1 MKRGAN
7 ILIIG
12 AGKGGASLLPM
23 LCEDRKVNLI
33 GVVDKDINAPG
44 IKLAKKLKIP
54 IASDYKEII
63 LKDGSDLI
71 LNLTGNPDV
80 SKDMRGM
87 TGFNGEVIDGESA
100 KFIWNI
106 LKDREKKERDF
117 RRNIM
122 EQAALN
128 EIGVLL
134 LSAIKID
141 ELLDTILKSA
151 LEKTGSPAGSIAMID
166 EEKNEMYLAAVRG
179 FSPKFSTIARWKIR
193 DSGMTLYIIN
203 HRNPVVISDI
213 SKEPAFHN
221 AVILS
226 EGIMSLMAIP
236 LVANDKICGI
246 LYIDDFKPRKFKARE
261 VKFLRLMAV
270 HATLAIEKARLMEKI
285 EQMAITDELTG
296 LYNHRFFVKSIEE
309 EMERARRYNHPLSLM
324 MSDIDHFKKYNDTY
338 GHLKGDQVLKMVS
351 GVLKEHTRKGDI
363 VARYGGEEFAK
374 VFVETEK
381 SEAVNAVERLR
392 EAVEK
397 SRLNLDETG
406 LGSRVTI
413 SIGVASFPED
423 AENMNDLIE
432 KADNALYKAKGEGRN
447 RVCVA

>member
-1 MKRGAN
+1 MKRGTN
-7 ILIIG
+7 ILIVG
-12 AGKGGASLLPM
+12 AGKGGASLLPI
-23 LCEDRKVNLI
+23 LCEDKKVKLL
-33 GVVDKDINAPG
+33 GVVDKDANAPG
-44 IKLAKKLKIP
+44 IKLAKRLKIP
-54 IASDYKEII
+54 VASDYKEII
-63 LKDGSDLI
+63 QKERSALI
-71 LNLTGNPDV
+71 LNLTGKPDV
-80 SKDMRGM
+80 SKDIRGM
-87 TGFNGEVIDGESA
+87 SGFNGEVIDGESA
-100 KFIWNI
+100 KFIWNM
-106 LKDREKKERDF
+106 LKEREKKEKDF

-122 EQAALN
+122 EQEALN
-128 EIGVLL
+128 EIGVML

-141 ELLDTILKSA
+141 ELLDAILKSA

-166 EEKNEMYLAAVRG
+166 EEKNDMYLAAVRG
-179 FSPKFSTIARWKIR
+179 FSPKFSTVARWKIR

-221 AVILS
+221 PVILS
-226 EGIMSLMAIP
+226 EGIMAIMAIP

-246 LYIDDFKPRKFKARE
+246 LYIDDFKPRKFTVRE

-270 HATLAIEKARLMEKI
+270 NATLAIEKARLMEKI

-296 LYNHRFFVKSIEE
+296 LYNHRFFVKSLEE
-309 EMERARRYNHPLSLM
+309 EIERARRYNHHLSLM

-381 SEAVNAVERLR
+381 GEAVNAVERMR

-397 SRLNLDETG
+397 FRLDLDETG
-406 LGSRVTI
+406 LGSTVTI
-413 SIGVASFPED
+413 SIGIASFPGD